1 LSASGING
9 NGAGIDGKSQA
20 TKKVLGNRSESGKKI
35 NKKREPDFTRYYCDL
50 HHSRDQ
56 QNAVDSL

>member
-35 NKKREPDFTRYYCDL
+35 NKKC
-50 HHSRDQ
+50 
-56 QNAVDSL
+56 A

>member
-35 NKKREPDFTRYYCDL
+35 NKKRRLIL
-50 HHSRDQ
+50 HAINVIFITAEISKTP
-56 QNAVDSL
+56 